1 MDSGSSDGDD
11 ETLNKIAYIEQMLH
25 KAGHR
30 PTAADVLLNRM
41 LHLVNQEDTEK
52 IIEMQTIAYA
62 SLGCITLHL
71 LVLLMVLVFSLQRF
85 EKTNEMLV
93 NFNHLSTVRFASTC
107 EEFKRHT
114 RTLTQMKTDLD
125 SVFKRIR

>member
-25 KAGHR
+25 KAEHR

-62 SLGCITLHL
+62 SLGCITL
-71 LVLLMVLVFSLQRF
+71 LVS
-85 EKTNEMLV
+85 
-93 NFNHLSTVRFASTC
+93 SC
-107 EEFKRHT
+107 
-114 RTLTQMKTDLD
+114 
-125 SVFKRIR
+125 